1 MLKPIGRKER
11 KNKKAVKNFTHF
23 NKKEGIESDQEIHI
37 HSKTKGRRDPPMEF
51 FTLSAAGGG
60 FCLIGAWEALSSLN
74 SISDSDSNPN
84 PNPSSSLNAVRPPS
98 QSPPSTA
105 TIASSSSF
113 PSFIFIFVLSLLVIL
128 NSLVSFFDA
137 INSSDRVGSTLQLP
151 VLAVA
156 SLFFLYSI
164 LGVLVNINESVHL
177 PSTILSLIA
186 LFAFVE
192 EFLLFYLQRKDTS
205 GIENRYFDL
214 LLVPITICV
223 FATIF
228 ELNSPKLNSPKI
240 VRGVGL
246 ILQGTWFLQM
256 GLSFFTNLITD
267 GCSLHKK
274 SRGNYT
280 IKCKGHPEYHRAR
293 AIATLQ
299 FNCHLALLVTL
310 VVGVYSIINYRNG
323 GTGNFLQYRPIGV
336 EMLPFEFQGQ
346 FTLDSDDDLSE
357 ESNLG
362 KRKQAVVDL
371 GVNGHDVHQ

>member
-1 MLKPIGRKER
+1 
-11 KNKKAVKNFTHF
+11 
-23 NKKEGIESDQEIHI
+23 
-37 HSKTKGRRDPPMEF
+37 MEF
-51 FTLSAAGGG
+51 FTLSVAGGG

-84 PNPSSSLNAVRPPS
+84 PNPSSSLNTARPPS

-137 INSSDRVGSTLQLP
+137 INSSDRVGWTLQLP

-156 SLFFLYSI
+156 SLFFLYAI
-164 LGVLVNINESVHL
+164 LGIVVNINESVHL

-228 ELNSPKLNSPKI
+228 ELNSPKLISPKI

-267 GCSLHKK
+267 GCSLHQK

-310 VVGVYSIINYRNG
+310 VVGVYSILNYRNG
-323 GTGNFLQYRPIGV
+323 GTRNFSQYRPIGV